1 MPSSCKEL
9 RAALAACL
17 QQSDCILIHHNKPL
31 DCLSPPLIDTL
42 PEQCQQLKRGFRD
55 CKKGMVDMRKR
66 FRGNQPISASAEL
79 EGGTDGNLGGEYVLI
94 GGQKVEG
101 VRRPKQLY
109 GGKPAF
115 DAVPE
120 GEKGRG
126 EETGLGF
133 DESKTR
139 GL

>member
-17 QQSDCILIHHNKPL
+17 QSSDCILIDRHTPL
-31 DCLSPPLIDTL
+31 ECLSPPLVDTL
-42 PEQCQQLKRGFRD
+42 PTQCQQLKRGFRD

-66 FRGNQPISASAEL
+66 FRGNQPVSVSSEI
-79 EGGTDGNLGGEYVLI
+79 EGQGYLSV

-101 VRRPKQLY
+101 VKKPKQLY
-109 GGKPAF
+109 GGTPAYET
-115 DAVPE
+115 PM
-120 GEKGRG
+120 GEAGRG
-126 EETGLGF
+126 RVGVDEERGLGF
-133 DESKTR
+133 DEGKTR